1 MTLNTKI
8 DGDPNSIHAVAS
20 WLRDTLASQLEIS
33 ATDLNGVR
41 MLAES
46 GWDGESGDAFATKV
60 RGAYT
65 KTDTFAEDVRSYAT
79 HFENL
84 ANDVQLAQTDMSNI
98 RRQANTAGLTVREH
112 VIEQPVGDDPD
123 KLAAFN
129 TATQAAG
136 TVRQRE
142 AFWGNTL
149 KNMQNDIQDKWFLV
163 VGDFVGAGA
172 AARAMLNSSMLRST
186 AALTSSNALKA
197 LIEAKN
203 ATGTPAQTIYRD
215 VDWSREQMQN
225 AAKALDDAEKAKSTG
240 KSLGFKVGGALAVA
254 GIGYDIAN
262 GKPVEQAVVSGAAG
276 FAASVAAGALIGS
289 IVPGP
294 GTAVGAAAG
303 AIFGATAGVGAGI
316 FTSGAVD
323 SMYTEGLSVGSAVDG
338 GLSALDS
345 TGDAIGGLASKG
357 WNAIF

>member
-1 MTLNTKI
+1 MALNTKI
-8 DGDPNSIHAVAS
+8 DGDPNSIRAVAG
-20 WLRDTLASQLEIS
+20 WLRDTLATQLDIS

-41 MLAES
+41 MLAEA
-46 GWDGESGDAFATKV
+46 GWDGEAGDAFATKV
-60 RGAYT
+60 RGAFT
-65 KTDTFAEDVRSYAT
+65 KTDTFADDVRSYAT
-79 HFENL
+79 HFDNL

-98 RRQANTAGLTVREH
+98 RQQAGANGLTVREQI
-112 VIEQPVGDDPD
+112 IEQPAGDDPD
-123 KLAAFN
+123 KIAAFN
-129 TATQAAG
+129 TATQAADA
-136 TVRQRE
+136 VRQRE
-142 AFWGNTL
+142 TFWGNTL
-149 KNMQNDIQDKWFLV
+149 KNMQNDIQDKWFLI

-186 AALTSSNALKA
+186 AALASSDALKA

-203 ATGTPAQTIYRD
+203 ATGTPAQTVYRD

-225 AAKALDDAEKAKSTG
+225 AAKALDDAEKAKATG
-240 KSLGFKVGGALAVA
+240 KTLGLKAGGVLAVA
-254 GIGYDIAN
+254 GIGYDIYN

-276 FAASVAAGALIGS
+276 FAASVAVGAAVGS

-294 GTAVGAAAG
+294 GTLVGAAAG
-303 AIFGATAGVGAGI
+303 AVVGAGAGI

-323 SMYTEGLSVGSAVDG
+323 SMYTNGLSVGGAIDG

-345 TGDAIGGLASKG
+345 TGDAIGGVVSKG

>member
-1 MTLNTKI
+1 MALNTKI

-20 WLRDTLASQLEIS
+20 WLRDTLASQLDIS
-33 ATDLNGVR
+33 ATDLNAVR

-46 GWDGESGDAFATKV
+46 GWDGESGDAFATKI

-65 KTDTFAEDVRSYAT
+65 KTDTFADDVRSYAT
-79 HFENL
+79 HFDNL
-84 ANDVQLAQTDMSNI
+84 ANDVRLAQTDMSTI
-98 RRQANTAGLTVREH
+98 RQQAGAAGLTVREQ
-112 VIEQPVGDDPD
+112 VIEQPGGDDPD
-123 KLAAFN
+123 KIAAFN
-129 TATQAAG
+129 NATQAADG
-136 TVRQRE
+136 VRKRE
-142 AFWGNTL
+142 TFWGNTF
-149 KNMQNDIQDKWFLV
+149 KNMMNDIQDKWFLV
-163 VGDFVGAGA
+163 VGDLVGAGA
-172 AARAMLNSSMLRST
+172 AARAMMNSSMLRST
-186 AALTSSNALKA
+186 AALASSDALKA

-203 ATGTPAQTIYRD
+203 ATGSPAQTIYRD

-225 AAKALDDAEKAKSTG
+225 AAKALDDADKAKATG

-262 GKPVEQAVVSGAAG
+262 GKPVEQAVVSGVAG
-276 FAASVAAGALIGS
+276 FAASVAIGAAVGS

-294 GTAVGAAAG
+294 GTVVGAAAG
-303 AIFGATAGVGAGI
+303 AIIGAGAGMGAGI

-323 SMYTEGLSVGSAVDG
+323 SMYTEGLSVGGAVDG

-345 TGDAIGGLASKG
+345 AGDAIGGVVSKG